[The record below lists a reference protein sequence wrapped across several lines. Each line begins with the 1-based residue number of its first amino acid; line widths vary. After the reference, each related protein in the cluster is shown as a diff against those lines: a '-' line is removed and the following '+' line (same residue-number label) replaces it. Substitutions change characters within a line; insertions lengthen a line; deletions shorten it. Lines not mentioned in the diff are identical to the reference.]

1 MKVLF
6 VYCNSKYRLKKI
18 KSQGCYKNNYE
29 FQGDNQIKIDIKQ
42 KVQVW
47 FESTHAKIKDIK
59 RRRKTNQNIRDKM
72 VQTTEIFCKIK
83 QKSQT
88 HW

>member
-1 MKVLF
+1 MMESFNCSLQF
-6 VYCNSKYRLKKI
+6 ILNTDWKK
-18 KSQGCYKNNYE
+18 KSQGGYQNNYE
-29 FQGDNQIKIDIKQ
+29 FLGKNQIKIDEQ
-42 KVQVW
+42 KVQVL

-59 RRRKTNQNIRDKM
+59 RRRKTKQNIRDEM

-88 HW
+88 N

>member
-29 FQGDNQIKIDIKQ
+29 FQGDNQIKIDKQ
-42 KVQVW
+42 NVQV
-47 FESTHAKIKDIK
+47 
-59 RRRKTNQNIRDKM
+59 
-72 VQTTEIFCKIK
+72 
-83 QKSQT
+83 
-88 HW
+88 